1 MEFKFILGVDM
12 SKEWHNYC
20 LMDSNF
26 KIIKEGQINNTP
38 DANFIFINQLVEEEQ
53 IEQLTDIILVL
64 EHTGIYVQH
73 LVRAW
78 LSKGGRLSL
87 VSAPKVSDQLGGKRT
102 WDEKTDTMDARRLAE
117 YGVRYTDKLKL
128 WQAKR
133 HILTQ
138 LQNFQIRLQRFY
150 TFLLV
155 DSQALTNL
163 YTIKLLTF
171 IYRYF
176 QYMEDIY

>member
-1 MEFKFILGVDM
+1 M
-12 SKEWHNYC
+12 C
-20 LMDSNF
+20 
-26 KIIKEGQINNTP
+26 NTW
-38 DANFIFINQLVEEEQ
+38 
-53 IEQLTDIILVL
+53 L
-64 EHTGIYVQH
+64 E
-73 LVRAW
+73 AW